1 MLLFFRIVEYAT
13 RDDMKNAIKKL
24 DGADLNGRK
33 LRLTEEHTSG
43 GGGGG
48 SSRRRRSV
56 CTLWQCGHTVLP
68 LISVL

>member
-1 MLLFFRIVEYAT
+1 MSLSFRIVEYAT

-33 LRLTEEHTSG
+33 LRLTEERTGG

-48 SSRRRRSV
+48 SSRHRRSV
-56 CTLWQCGHTVLP
+56 HALWLCGEYCDS
-68 LISVL
+68 IE